1 MCTRVL
7 PPVPAGASLASLIS
21 SAVAYTREPN
31 QVKPSLPLFWDCEWS
46 HEYDRWYYINEKC
59 VLSDSGPADAVS
71 ATTWIARRCC

>member
-1 MCTRVL
+1 MFSVAYAL
-7 PPVPAGASLASLIS
+7 VPVSAGASLASLIT

-59 VLSDSGPADAVS
+59 ALYLLRPL
-71 ATTWIARRCC
+71 ILPILPILP